1 MEIELSALRGAKVLA
16 RDGEPIGRVRDLYL
30 DSLGWRV
37 RDLLVDAAQAV
48 VGWPLIVPVAA
59 IEERSAQQACFTL
72 GAPAARL
79 ASRFSARHADRR
91 SAAALCG
98 YAVQARDGEL
108 GRVADLVVDDA
119 HWIAVAIR
127 VRGPGAP
134 GAGLRIP
141 VLAVEAIRPIE
152 RRIMLRLERS
162 RLMRFTCP
170 STVDA

>member
-1 MEIELSALRGAKVLA
+1 MEIELSAVRGAKVLA

-37 RDLLVDAAQAV
+37 HELVVDAAQGV

-59 IEERSAQQACFTL
+59 IEERSAQQASFTL

-98 YAVQARDGEL
+98 YSVHAKDGEL

-119 HWIAVAIR
+119 RWIAVAICA
-127 VRGPGAP
+127 RGAGAP

-141 VLAVEAIRPIE
+141 VLGVEAIRPIE
-152 RRIMLRLERS
+152 RRIVLRLERS
-162 RLMRFTCP
+162 RLLRFACP
-170 STVDA
+170 SAVDA